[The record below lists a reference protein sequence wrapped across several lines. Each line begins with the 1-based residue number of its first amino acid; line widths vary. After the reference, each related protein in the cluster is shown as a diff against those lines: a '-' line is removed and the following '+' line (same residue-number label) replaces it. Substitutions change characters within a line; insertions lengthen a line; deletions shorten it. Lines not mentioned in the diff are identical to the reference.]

1 MVPPEVEV
9 PQFVPV
15 SGCPAHRIQA
25 RPVVNFI
32 NVVVTLVDIIL
43 SISALD
49 TPSYFSMIV
58 PAVPVISPSSSITM
72 MLSSSSDAPLSVAQ
86 SLVHVES
93 KSSAYVHLVLFVEVA
108 VGVPVPFAVIVTV
121 GVPV

>member
-1 MVPPEVEV
+1 M
-9 PQFVPV
+9 
-15 SGCPAHRIQA
+15 SCPSNPS

-43 SISALD
+43 SIRNLD

-58 PAVPVISPSSSITM
+58 PAAVISPSSSITM

-86 SLVHVES
+86 SLVFDVES
-93 KSSAYVHLVLFVEVA
+93 KSSAYVHLVLFVAVA
-108 VGVPVPFAVIVTV
+108 AKAPVPFAVIVTV